1 MNLSGEQGGKEII
14 NKAND
19 VKWVNW
25 EDKKL
30 LLDIDTQENYINLLE
45 NYPSSSS

>member
-14 NKAND
+14 KKAKD
-19 VKWVNW
+19 VRWVDW

-30 LLDIDTQENYINLLE
+30 LLDIDTDEDYKLIIKNY
-45 NYPSSSS
+45 SSSSL